1 MYAKK
6 LKKELAEIKGASR
19 YVNEVKQE
27 VFNAVMNFCGQSAEF
42 AQAVEQS
49 SKTFGQCCEAVVKN
63 CGSCLSDIEAFRRAA
78 DFYFPGAKI
87 EFRMVIHMSEWE
99 EPGEAPAVEG
109 ANLQT
114 SGESPTD
121 SAERIAEKAR
131 EEAEPEKPKE
141 PEPKKAALR
150 EIALD
155 LFDLL

>member
-1 MYAKK
+1 MYADK
-6 LKKELAEIKGASR
+6 LKKELSEIKGASR
-19 YVNEVKQE
+19 YVDAVKQE
-27 VFNAVMNFCGQSAEF
+27 VYNAVMSFCGQSAEF

-99 EPGEAPAVEG
+99 EPGEAPAVEES
-109 ANLQT
+109 ADFQT
-114 SGESPTD
+114 SGDVEA
-121 SAERIAEKAR
+121 AEETAAEEVKTK
-131 EEAEPEKPKE
+131 PEKT
-141 PEPKKAALR
+141 

>member
-1 MYAKK
+1 MYADK

-19 YVNEVKQE
+19 YVNAVKQE
-27 VFNAVMNFCGQSAEF
+27 VFSAVMNFCGQSAEF

-49 SKTFGQCCEAVVKN
+49 AKTFGQCCEAVVKN
-63 CGSCLSDIEAFRRAA
+63 VAGGSLSDIEAFRRAA

-99 EPGEAPAVEG
+99 EPGEAHAVEG

-121 SAERIAEKAR
+121 SAERIAEEAR
-131 EEAEPEKPKE
+131 KETEPEKPK
-141 PEPKKAALR
+141 AGG

>member
-1 MYAKK
+1 MYAEK
-6 LKKELAEIKGASR
+6 LKKELSEIKGANR
-19 YVNEVKQE
+19 YVNAVKQE
-27 VFNAVMNFCGQSAEF
+27 VYNAVMNFCGQSAEF

-63 CGSCLSDIEAFRRAA
+63 AGSSLSDIEAFRRAA

-99 EPGEAPAVEG
+99 EPGEAPAVEES
-109 ANLQT
+109 ADCQT
-114 SGESPTD
+114 SGDVPGTNETA
-121 SAERIAEKAR
+121 AEEV
-131 EEAEPEKPKE
+131 KPKTE
-141 PEPKKAALR
+141 KT